1 MKIKPFIRNRS
12 ISIYFW
18 LAYLIAW
25 VGSWVAVGPKFL
37 RGEIMQPQQD
47 YWLIGVAM
55 LLAPSSMGIAMTILV
70 DGRIGLQ
77 ELLRKMKKWRVR
89 STWYLAPLIFPALI
103 LTCLLPLSVLVSPEF
118 RPTFFPLGI
127 IMGLAAGFLEEIG
140 WMGFAFPRMRART
153 NTFRAAINLGVLHVL
168 WHFAA
173 SYLGASG
180 KFGQYWLFD
189 FVAFCF
195 AMVAMR
201 IILVWVYVNTESLFM
216 AQLMHASS
224 SGFLAILVSMSISPA
239 NDALFYAVYAV
250 VLWIA
255 VFVII
260 ARYGKNLTVQDP
272 N

>member
-1 MKIKPFIRNRS
+1 
-12 ISIYFW
+12 
-18 LAYLIAW
+18 
-25 VGSWVAVGPKFL
+25 
-37 RGEIMQPQQD
+37 
-47 YWLIGVAM
+47 
-55 LLAPSSMGIAMTILV
+55 
-70 DGRIGLQ
+70 
-77 ELLRKMKKWRVR
+77 
-89 STWYLAPLIFPALI
+89 
-103 LTCLLPLSVLVSPEF
+103 
-118 RPTFFPLGI
+118 
-127 IMGLAAGFLEEIG
+127 MGLAAGFLEEIG